1 MNRRRHTTPP
11 APVITY
17 RYTSPQFA
25 QDCRSLQR
33 LRRRDDRMRAI
44 RRVLMETLV
53 KAVVPSV
60 TFAVIVATLHPYR

>member
-1 MNRRRHTTPP
+1 MKQRPVDP
-11 APVITY
+11 APQITY

-25 QDCRSLQR
+25 QDCRSLRR

-60 TFAVIVATLHPYR
+60 AFAVIVATLHPYR